1 MEQIEECNG
10 FKIIIIREE
19 SGKLIG
25 ARCTYCT
32 NQYPRK
38 AHLIRHCNSAHVGL
52 LQTSVIDPQNEL
64 HEAEAEAEKQR
75 LAALRAAADEAE
87 QQRLTALAAIE
98 AAEAEKQRL
107 AALAAT
113 EAAEAEKQR
122 LNKLAEEAEKRRL
135 TALHD
140 AHAAAKEEEAEKQ
153 RLTALRDKQRVL
165 HAEAEKQRIIA
176 LKEAEEAEKQRII
189 AMHAKHAIEAEE
201 AEKQRIDALREAEE
215 AEKQRIDALREAEE
229 AEKQRISALH
239 AFEAEEAEKLYIK
252 ELQTL
257 VADKLK
263 LCDDND
269 LDIDGIFTLETR
281 NTDFLRAVDFFKNRM
296 GRRKTERHIRRA
308 IMDIKVAMRAK
319 ITKSSTN
326 PSKNKTMRI
335 KIR

>member
-1 MEQIEECNG
+1 MERIELCNG
-10 FKIIIIREE
+10 YKITVIREPT
-19 SGKLIG
+19 G
-25 ARCTYCT
+25 AIAGAKCTYCT
-32 NQYPRK
+32 ASYTRRDK
-38 AHLIRHCNSAHVGL
+38 LIKHCNSAHKECE
-52 LQTSVIDPQNEL
+52 QISVSNHVNAL
-64 HEAEAEAEKQR
+64 H
-75 LAALRAAADEAE
+75 AADN
-87 QQRLTALAAIE
+87 
-98 AAEAEKQRL
+98 EAEKQRL

-122 LNKLAEEAEKRRL
+122 LVALKEAEEAEKYRL
-135 TALHD
+135 VALAATEAAEAEKQRLAAMHAIVAEEAEKTRFD
-140 AHAAAKEEEAEKQ
+140 ALHAAAEAAEAEKQ
-153 RLTALRDKQRVL
+153 RLTTLRDKQRVL
-165 HAEAEKQRIIA
+165 HAEV
-176 LKEAEEAEKQRII
+176 EKQRII
-189 AMHAKHAIEAEE
+189 AMHALKEADEAEKQRLAALHAIEAEEAEKKRLTALHAIEAEE
-201 AEKQRIDALREAEE
+201 AEKQRKI
-215 AEKQRIDALREAEE
+215 
-229 AEKQRISALH
+229 

>member
-189 AMHAKHAIEAEE
+189 ALHAI
-201 AEKQRIDALREAEE
+201 
-215 AEKQRIDALREAEE
+215 EAEE

>member
-189 AMHAKHAIEAEE
+189 ALHAKHAIEAEE
-201 AEKQRIDALREAEE
+201 AEKQRIN
-215 AEKQRIDALREAEE
+215 ALREAEE